1 MQHSKDLVFTF
12 IMRLI
17 FSRCTVLINNYSL
30 LYIFYRKM
38 TDFKYEFAKLLLVS
52 DGCVV
57 LNLIPYCIIL
67 RYSAPLDNY
76 LGFIFRYT
84 HTNLC
89 TSEY

>member
-1 MQHSKDLVFTF
+1 
-12 IMRLI
+12 
-17 FSRCTVLINNYSL
+17 
-30 LYIFYRKM
+30 M
-38 TDFKYEFAKLLLVS
+38 TDFIYEFAKLLLVS